1 MTVTS
6 CPPTLEF
13 YGFIHLSESQIP
25 NLQSDIRSTKRQ
37 LSRRNSVGYCMENDS
52 KIEGSG
58 KYEFLSLLFP
68 VSDD

>member
-1 MTVTS
+1 M
-6 CPPTLEF
+6 
-13 YGFIHLSESQIP
+13 
-25 NLQSDIRSTKRQ
+25 
-37 LSRRNSVGYCMENDS
+37 GYCMENDS